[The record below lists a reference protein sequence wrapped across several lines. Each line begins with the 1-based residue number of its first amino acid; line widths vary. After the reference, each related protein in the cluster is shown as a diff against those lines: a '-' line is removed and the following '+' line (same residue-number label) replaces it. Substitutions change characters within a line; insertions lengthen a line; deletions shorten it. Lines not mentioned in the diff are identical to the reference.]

1 MSRESGLLDEKLVLA
16 ISKVESILRGKTKLS
31 DQEMQ
36 SWIEECYVFYRLV
49 SSKAAITMFEGIPT
63 QEKFHYLEGAIKL
76 YNKLRNVPP
85 HGFQEVKTLLKGACA
100 WLFSLFAERNG
111 KSLSVLLKTLSRCGA
126 DFFNVYHK
134 TDMAVECYDAVIS
147 FWETAADID
156 VFRDLPPLELQ
167 FIKICVFSCMLFKLG
182 VFFNAQ
188 DHKALKSL
196 STKALE
202 LLQSLPSRHKLQ
214 LVEKLQSFGQQMSQD
229 DVQVLKA
236 VSYFVQ
242 AHEILERMGTMKD
255 LTLLGGQDDKEEKA
269 SLMRDVMELKIKV
282 NLYLVFSYAKEKSV
296 SKAVSHIDAIERI
309 QKGDGLEAA
318 RVLEHS
324 ILFAKLL
331 VAVAQRDLEG
341 SFSCAKLFIQHPQTN
356 FESALSIVKTTTN
369 LVGEVASSELESK
382 FAELYKLM
390 SLKYPNEPEF
400 TLIRINYLQ
409 STLAIVQ
416 VDEAHGSKPFD
427 VANRLVTDHVNGVR
441 ILSSEC
447 IEQLRGM
454 FLRHIDWLR
463 DRKLFQVL
471 NDWCDLLITF
481 LESGQDKHVDTL
493 LSVKLVKVTAL
504 MNMRDYGAALST
516 ACKALYSMH
525 NLRTVIAVFR
535 ALLHYEGIAKSSIVQ
550 HFLKHLYQSA
560 KQSVY
565 KIGDEDYLHEL
576 SVCCCVVEQSPN
588 LHTSYR
594 NLIIE
599 QLLHA
604 WITLYHTKRV
614 WKGSLEGSL
623 HIKEADEHKDE
634 SDCNFFEAVL
644 LYCSYAMKAALVD
657 SEGGFHGEFT
667 GGKIREIEGGKPG
680 LVSSAKSDAEEGG
693 MDVSSP
699 IVPAN
704 SYRDAVQ
711 FCSNLVEREADVDLG
726 VAIKILHMIKVV
738 PDVFDGVKALIGGDD
753 WESIE
758 NILGSAEHLLYLA
771 NLCVLLAEALVQ
783 NKRASFMQQVRETSP
798 ERLARSLQ
806 CLDVAATFYQL
817 ASTLYVSLPNAN
829 CAEYLRRHMGC
840 LLQSCAANLDA
851 YQVQLYCIEADIT
864 LPTRVDEGNTGN
876 LEDSQAVEIE
886 QQGRIR
892 RCRSAAELL
901 ESLLLKMAE
910 FADEEDIKMLCIML
924 LLHFSSYCLSGSTAE
939 CEQFIEK
946 KKGIFMRA
954 SGSVLNDCVTI
965 ASSSHVCSTDTL
977 RQLITCTLQACLGHS
992 KVCYRLVGSFYR
1004 RLIELAPSRKYA
1016 LSKIEEIEQ
1025 LLREVIC
1032 KKKNQQD
1039 DDSFDQFDID
1049 QIFTLTYNYGV
1060 TLLDLDQLSLAENF
1074 MTKAAKLL
1082 PYTSTE
1088 MQMWEERI
1096 KDALQHLQSLQAA
1109 STGLNLPIN
1118 EVVASEDRVGKKRT
1132 ADDALLPASPN
1143 IAAKVLTLESM
1154 RGTVD

>member
-1 MSRESGLLDEKLVLA
+1 MARESGLLDEKLVLA

-49 SSKAAITMFEGIPT
+49 SSKEAITMFEGIPT

-85 HGFQEVKTLLKGACA
+85 HGFQEI
-100 WLFSLFAERNG
+100 
-111 KSLSVLLKTLSRCGA
+111 
-126 DFFNVYHK
+126 
-134 TDMAVECYDAVIS
+134 DMAVECYDAVIS
-147 FWETAADID
+147 FWEAAADID

-182 VFFNAQ
+182 VFFNGQ

-214 LVEKLQSFGQQMSQD
+214 LVEKLVSFGQQMSQD

-236 VSYFVQ
+236 VSYFAQ

-255 LTLLGGQDDKEEKA
+255 LALLGAQDDKEEKA
-269 SLMRDVMELKIKV
+269 TLMRDVMELKIKV

-296 SKAVSHIDAIERI
+296 LKAVSHIDAIERI
-309 QKGDGLEAA
+309 QKGDGFEAA

-369 LVGEVASSELESK
+369 LVGEVASCELESK

-441 ILSSEC
+441 MLPSEC

-454 FLRHIDWLR
+454 LLRHIDWLR

-481 LESGQDKHVDTL
+481 LESGQDKHMDTL
-493 LSVKLVKVTAL
+493 LSVKLVK
-504 MNMRDYGAALST
+504 
-516 ACKALYSMH
+516 
-525 NLRTVIAVFR
+525 
-535 ALLHYEGIAKSSIVQ
+535 
-550 HFLKHLYQSA
+550 
-560 KQSVY
+560 
-565 KIGDEDYLHEL
+565 
-576 SVCCCVVEQSPN
+576 QSPN
-588 LHTSYR
+588 LHSSYK
-594 NLIIE
+594 NLIVE

-604 WITLYHTKRV
+604 WITLYHTERV
-614 WKGSLEGSL
+614 WKVSLEGSL
-623 HIKEADEHKDE
+623 HVKEVDVHKNE
-634 SDCNFFEAVL
+634 SDCNFFEALL

-657 SEGGFHGEFT
+657 CDGGFGGESA

-680 LVSSAKSDAEEGG
+680 LVSSANSAAEEGG

-704 SYRDAVQ
+704 RNSEALQ
-711 FCSNLVEREADVDLG
+711 FCSNLVEREADVDVG
-726 VAIKILHMIKVV
+726 VATKILHMIKIV
-738 PDVFDGVKALIGGDD
+738 PDVFDGVKALVGGDD

-771 NLCVLLAEALVQ
+771 NLCALLAEALVQ
-783 NKRASFMQQVRETSP
+783 NKRANFMQQVRETSP

-817 ASTLYVSLPNAN
+817 ASTLYASLPNAN
-829 CAEYLRRHMGC
+829 SAEYLRRHMSC

-851 YQVQLYCIEADIT
+851 YQVQLYCIEADIAP
-864 LPTRVDEGNTGN
+864 PTSVDEGNTAN

-886 QQGRIR
+886 QQ
-892 RCRSAAELL
+892 
-901 ESLLLKMAE
+901 
-910 FADEEDIKMLCIML
+910 DEEDIKMLCIML
-924 LLHFSSYCLSGSTAE
+924 VLHFSSYCLSGSTAE

-1088 MQMWEERI
+1088 MHMWEEKI
-1096 KDALQHLQSLQAA
+1096 KDALQHVQSLQAA

-1143 IAAKVLTLESM
+1143 IATKVLTLESM